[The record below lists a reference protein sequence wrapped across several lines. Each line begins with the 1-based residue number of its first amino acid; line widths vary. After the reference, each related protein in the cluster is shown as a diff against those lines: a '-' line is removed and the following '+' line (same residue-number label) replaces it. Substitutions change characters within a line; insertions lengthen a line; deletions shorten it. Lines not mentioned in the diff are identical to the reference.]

1 MIVMNEQ
8 NYQVKRGLKKRH
20 LSMIAIGGTI
30 GTGLFLTSG
39 YNIQNAGSLG
49 GPLAYLIIGIL
60 VYVLMHGVGEMS
72 TFMPTSGA
80 YSTFSGLFVH
90 PVFGFAVGW
99 NVWVNASISIGAELV
114 GGAVIMQ
121 QFFPSVPPFIW
132 CVVIGVIVLA
142 LNLITVKAYGEAE
155 FWFASIKVITIIIF
169 IVVGLLM
176 IVGVIGQQGFIGFK
190 NWTGDTIIPFGF
202 SAVILTAAGVIWSY
216 LGVETVTIAAGET
229 ENPEKNVP
237 AAIKTVF
244 FRIILF
250 YVGSVTIMSLV
261 VPFTNVSV
269 MHNGYAGLFQL
280 AGFQAAAVAMN
291 IVILTSLGSCTNSV
305 LYVASRM
312 LMALSQEGK
321 APRIFAKVNSRGIP
335 TAAILMTMAIGLVSL
350 ATNFASP
357 DKVFVWIVSIAG
369 FNTLLS
375 WFGILLSH
383 ANFRKW
389 LVKHGGKVENL
400 KFKSKAFPAATIAG
414 LIFLVF
420 IGIYIAISPSTRLT
434 FYIGAPMIIIYF
446 VAGFILY
453 KKGKIIP
460 VDYKPYLDANINDS
474 SFMESATEQK

>member
-1 MIVMNEQ
+1 MNEQ
-8 NYQVKRGLKKRH
+8 NNQVKRGLKKRH

-39 YNIQNAGSLG
+39 YNIQNAGAFG

-99 NVWVNASISIGAELV
+99 NVWINASISIGAELV
-114 GGAVIMQ
+114 GGAVILQ

-132 CVVIGVIVLA
+132 CLVIGAIVLV
-142 LNLITVKAYGEAE
+142 LNLTTVKAYGEAE
-155 FWFASIKVITIIIF
+155 FWFASIKVVTIIIF
-169 IVVGLLM
+169 IVVGILM
-176 IVGVIGQQGFIGFK
+176 IVGVTGQQGFIGFK
-190 NWTGDTIIPFGF
+190 NWNSGSMMPFGF

-244 FRIILF
+244 FRIVLF

-261 VPFTNVSV
+261 VPFTDVSV
-269 MHNGYAGLFQL
+269 MNNGYAGVFKL

-291 IVILTSLGSCTNSV
+291 IVILTSLSSCTNSV
-305 LYVASRM
+305 VYVASRM

-321 APRIFAKVNSRGIP
+321 APKIFSRVNSRGIP
-335 TAAILMTMAIGLVSL
+335 TPAILLTMAIGLISL

-369 FNTLLS
+369 FNTLLT

-383 ANFRKW
+383 FCFRKW

-400 KFKSKAFPAATIAG
+400 KFKTKAFPTATILG
-414 LIFLVF
+414 LVFLVF
-420 IGIYIAISPSTRLT
+420 IAIVTAVSPSTRLT

-446 VAGFILY
+446 AAGYILY

-460 VDYKPYLDANINDS
+460 VDYKPFLDANINNT
-474 SFMESATEQK
+474 SFMKSGENEQ

>member
-1 MIVMNEQ
+1 MNEE
-8 NYQVKRGLKKRH
+8 NNQVKRGLKKRH
-20 LSMIAIGGTI
+20 LTMIAIGGTI

-39 YNIQNAGSLG
+39 YNIQNAGALG

-80 YSTFSGLFVH
+80 YSTFAGLFVH

-114 GGAVIMQ
+114 GGAVILQ
-121 QFFPSVPPFIW
+121 GFFPGVPPVIW
-132 CVVIGVIVLA
+132 CLVIGGLVLA
-142 LNLITVKAYGEAE
+142 LNLSNVKAYGEAE
-155 FWFASIKVITIIIF
+155 FWFAGIKVVTIVIF
-169 IVVGLLM
+169 IVVGILM
-176 IVGVIGQQGFIGFK
+176 IVGVVGQQGVIGFS
-190 NWTGDTIIPFGF
+190 NWNAKTMLPFGLP
-202 SAVILTAAGVIWSY
+202 AVVLTAAGVIWSY

-229 ENPEKNVP
+229 ENPEENVP
-237 AAIKTVF
+237 SAIKTVF
-244 FRIILF
+244 FRIVLF

-261 VPFTNVSV
+261 VPFTDVSV
-269 MHNGYAGLFQL
+269 MNNGYAGVFKL

-291 IVILTSLGSCTNSV
+291 IVILTSLASCTNSV

-321 APRIFAKVNSRGIP
+321 APKMFSRVNKRGIP
-335 TAAILMTMAIGLVSL
+335 TPAILMTMAIGLISL

-357 DKVFVWIVSIAG
+357 DKVFIWIVSIAG

-383 ANFRKW
+383 FCFRKW
-389 LVKHGGKVENL
+389 VIAHGGKVENL
-400 KFKSKAFPAATIAG
+400 KFKSKAYPTLTTLG

-420 IGIYIAISPSTRLT
+420 IAIVVAVSPSTQMT
-434 FYIGAPMIIIYF
+434 FFIGAPMMIIYF
-446 VAGFILY
+446 VTGYVLY

-460 VDYKPYLDANINDS
+460 VDYQPYLDANIS
-474 SFMESATEQK
+474 GGSFMETVDKQ